1 VGRTV
6 GFAVGLWFVLALTV
20 AVSGVTAGNPLAMPL
35 TIAIPLLSFGVLW
48 FSAPAFRNWALHLD
62 QGLLVL
68 LHTGRMLG
76 LGFVMLWYFEVLP
89 WQFALPAGLGDSAAA
104 FWALLVGVAIYRG
117 TASRANI
124 LAWNTFGMIDFV
136 VALAMGLL
144 SRSAP
149 FGLIAG
155 GVSADPMQLFPLNI
169 VPLFGVPLFTI
180 THLIIYAQL
189 RRRTA

>member
-1 VGRTV
+1 MGRTV
-6 GFAVGLWFVLALTV
+6 GFTVGLWFVLALMV
-20 AVSGVTAGNPLAMPL
+20 AVSDVTAGNPLAMPV
-35 TIAIPLLSFGVLW
+35 IVGIPLLSFGILW
-48 FSAPAFRNWALHLD
+48 FGAPGFRAWALDLD

-76 LGFVMLWYFEVLP
+76 LGFVMLWYFEILP

-104 FWALLVGVAIYRG
+104 FWAMLVGVGIYRG
-117 TASRANI
+117 TASRANV
-124 LAWNTFGMIDFV
+124 LAWNTFGLIDFV
-136 VALAMGLL
+136 VAVSMGLL
-144 SRSAP
+144 TRSEP

-155 GVSADPMQLFPLNI
+155 GVTADPMQLFPLNL

-189 RRRTA
+189 RRQSA